1 MLSSNVLELNKY
13 LLSLLFQILEVFL
26 LFLNLHRLKDLLE
39 LWIRCHVATT
49 IGVLTWLLLY
59 PFWILDNQ
67 R

>member
-39 LWIRCHVATT
+39 LWIGCHVATT
-49 IGVLTWLLLY
+49 IGALTWLLLY